1 MTLIAKLRSRPV
13 SNATYG
19 IAEYVSLPALM
30 LCSAPFLLRRLGV
43 EQYGI
48 WLLASAAVTGGML
61 LSAGFGDAAVK
72 YISACRGSNDEAGVE
87 RIIRTLLAINLTLG
101 TAVAVLLWLLT
112 PLMVAHLPHLSADLR
127 ISYQHALGIGCVLL
141 VVKVVESVFLCTQR
155 AYERYDVA
163 ARFTIA
169 TRIATIGA
177 AVVIA
182 ALGYGTVTIML
193 ATLLVSAV
201 SLGLQMHTVWRH
213 LALESLLPI
222 WHWASA
228 SELFR
233 FGCFSWL
240 QGLVGLLTGQADRF
254 LVGYLLGAQALAYYS
269 ICVQMAMPIHGIAAA
284 GLQVL
289 FPYLAA
295 RLGVL
300 SIVAM
305 RRKFALAFAAN
316 AALVAV
322 LAAPVIFGS
331 RYILR
336 LWLGNDFATHASVA
350 LSITACGF
358 VLLGL
363 NVTGYYV
370 LMAMGRI
377 KLIALVNI
385 AAAVAM
391 LAAIAILA
399 PRFGIVGAAVGRLAY
414 GPITWITYRAL
425 HNALRI
431 TRNVT
436 GEAPAMLGAL

>member
-1 MTLIAKLRSRPV
+1 MTLAARLRSAHV
-13 SNATYG
+13 SNATYS
-19 IAEYVSLPALM
+19 IVEYVSLPALM
-30 LCSAPFLLRRLGV
+30 LCSAPLLLHRLGV
-43 EQYGI
+43 EQYAI

-72 YISACRGSNDEAGVE
+72 YISTCRGSNDEAGVE

-101 TAVAVLLWLLT
+101 TAIAGLLWLLT
-112 PLMVAHLPHLSADLR
+112 PLMVAHLPHLNPALR
-127 ISYQHALGIGCVLL
+127 LSYQRALGIGCILL
-141 VVKVVESVFLCTQR
+141 VVKAVESVFLCTQR

-182 ALGYGTVTIML
+182 ALGRGTVAIML
-193 ATLLVSAV
+193 ATLLLSLI
-201 SLGLQMHTVWRH
+201 SLGLQMHTVRRH
-213 LALESLLPI
+213 LALASLWPA
-222 WHWASA
+222 WNRASGA
-228 SELFR
+228 ELFS

-240 QGLVGLLTGQADRF
+240 QGVVGLLTGQADRF
-254 LVGYLLGAQALAYYS
+254 LVGYLLGTHALAYYS
-269 ICVQMAMPIHGIAAA
+269 ICVQVALPIHGIAAA
-284 GLQVL
+284 GLQIL

-300 SIVAM
+300 SVVAM
-305 RRKFALAFAAN
+305 RRKFATAFAAN
-316 AALVAV
+316 IAIVAI

-336 LWLGNDFATHASVA
+336 LWLGEDFATHASVA
-350 LSITACGF
+350 LTITACSF
-358 VLLGL
+358 ALLGL

-370 LMAMGRI
+370 LMALGRI
-377 KLIALVNI
+377 KLIAFVNM

-399 PRFGIVGAAVGRLAY
+399 PHYGVVGAAAGRLVY

-425 HNALRI
+425 YNALRI
-431 TRNVT
+431 TRNVP
-436 GEAPAMLGAL
+436 GGSPVMLEAL